1 MQQILNVVRPTRN
14 DEATDCRNG
23 LDYYDEKHSRKG
35 CFLNLIALTAQRCM
49 RMRYAPKASFA
60 KVSQSFSL
68 PDEVDD
74 LLAQLIVRGVDRQ
87 SCRLMIVSGEAQ
99 KSRTL

>member
-14 DEATDCRNG
+14 GEATDCRNG
-23 LDYYDEKHSRKG
+23 LGNYDEKHSRKG
-35 CFLNLIALTAQRCM
+35 RSLNLIALTAQRYM
-49 RMRYAPKASFA
+49 RMGYAWKASHA
-60 KVSQSFSL
+60 NVSHSFSL

-87 SCRLMIVSGEAQ
+87 GCRLVIVSGEA
-99 KSRTL
+99 

>member
-35 CFLNLIALTAQRCM
+35 RRLKLIALTAQRYM
-49 RMRYAPKASFA
+49 RMGYAWKASLA
-60 KVSQSFSL
+60 KVSHSFSL

-74 LLAQLIVRGVDRQ
+74 LLA
-87 SCRLMIVSGEAQ
+87 
-99 KSRTL
+99 